1 MRNAA
6 LRTRVCPLRCLLAA
20 ELISVRL
27 CDTACRR
34 NDRRLFPQGL
44 ACVGSLAALE
54 SIPSDCWVYT
64 VMPSLAAAEI
74 LPLHAVST
82 QWRGFVMT
90 DDVWLDKLTTLSLQ
104 YPSLLHLEQAI
115 DESVFAW
122 FWRCMCAVGN
132 GVDLA
137 RRHARGE
144 YPYLQLYGT
153 VNNSMFTPHAVMR
166 FPVELGVIA

>member
-1 MRNAA
+1 MAGQADDAVAA
-6 LRTRVCPLRCLLAA
+6 VP
-20 ELISVRL
+20 
-27 CDTACRR
+27 
-34 NDRRLFPQGL
+34 
-44 ACVGSLAALE
+44 
-54 SIPSDCWVYT
+54 IP
-64 VMPSLAAAEI
+64 
-74 LPLHAVST
+74 AV
-82 QWRGFVMT
+82 
-90 DDVWLDKLTTLSLQ
+90 
-104 YPSLLHLEQAI
+104 HLEQAI

-166 FPVELGVIA
+166 YSLSSWA